1 MPYETITVDL
11 QDKPAHFLDIYSKA
25 NPLPGA
31 RAKVPVLDVND
42 GESVLCES
50 LVVAEY
56 VAELQAN
63 ISDDDE
69 ASSRLLPHSP
79 EDRAVMRLFT
89 ELCSSSFSYL
99 PILRARDESKL
110 DAAVEALKSGL
121 KDVDSFLTRMG
132 SCEGP
137 FLFGD
142 QFTLAECN
150 VAPFVQRACA
160 VLPTGLGSG
169 RSINPLE
176 LCDTCQ
182 LPRLK
187 AWMNAVMER
196 PSVTKTGVPKDE
208 MIANM
213 EKMLKRF
220 EAMEKEQAKQ

>member
-1 MPYETITVDL
+1 M
-11 QDKPAHFLDIYSKA
+11 
-25 NPLPGA
+25 
-31 RAKVPVLDVND
+31 LDVND
-42 GESVLCES
+42 GDSVLCES

-63 ISDDDE
+63 ISDDDDDS
-69 ASSRLLPHSP
+69 SSRLLPHRP

-99 PILRARDESKL
+99 PILRAREESKL

-121 KDVDSFLTRMG
+121 KDVDCYLKRMG
-132 SCEGP
+132 SGEGP

-150 VAPFVQRACA
+150 LAPFVQRACV

-176 LCDTCQ
+176 LCDACE

-187 AWMNAVMER
+187 AWVKAVLER
-196 PSVTKTGVPKDE
+196 PSVTKTGVPKEE

-213 EKMLKRF
+213 EKMLKKI

>member
-1 MPYETITVDL
+1 M
-11 QDKPAHFLDIYSKA
+11 
-25 NPLPGA
+25 
-31 RAKVPVLDVND
+31 LDVND

-63 ISDDDE
+63 ISNNND
-69 ASSRLLPHSP
+69 ASSRLLPHRP

-99 PILRARDESKL
+99 PILRAREESKL

-121 KDVDSFLTRMG
+121 KEVDCFLSKMG
-132 SCEGP
+132 RDEGP
-137 FLFGD
+137 FLFCD

-150 VAPFVQRACA
+150 VAPFVQRACV

-176 LCDTCQ
+176 LCDTCE
-182 LPRLK
+182 LPRLR
-187 AWMNAVMER
+187 AWMKAVLER
-196 PSVTKTGVPKDE
+196 PSVAKTGVPKEE

-220 EAMEKEQAKQ
+220 EAMENEQAKQ

>member
-1 MPYETITVDL
+1 M
-11 QDKPAHFLDIYSKA
+11 
-25 NPLPGA
+25 
-31 RAKVPVLDVND
+31 
-42 GESVLCES
+42 
-50 LVVAEY
+50 AEY

-63 ISDDDE
+63 TSGDD
-69 ASSRLLPHSP
+69 AGSSLLLPQRP

-99 PILRARDESKL
+99 PILRAREESKL
-110 DAAVEALKSGL
+110 DAAVETLKSGL
-121 KDVDSFLTRMG
+121 KDVDAFLNEMG
-132 SCEGP
+132 SNDGP

-150 VAPFVQRACA
+150 VAPFVQRACII
-160 VLPTGLGSG
+160 LPSGLGSG

-176 LCDTCQ
+176 LCDTCE

-187 AWMNAVMER
+187 QWILAVMDR

-208 MIANM
+208 MISNM